1 MALEQSRDPLRD
13 EKLAQSRWPHLGA
26 LKLFAGERWQ
36 FINYLFDD
44 DFSQYDPP
52 PSLLLPLPMSLLY
65 TPLVDKSYTWQ
76 VRPEQAVCRVG
87 ARAARS
93 HAAVRARAA
102 RALHHRGPAPR
113 PPLVLNGHAASLTPY

>member
-44 DFSQYDPP
+44 DFSQYDQSKPFVASVRVPLAVMQQFARERRVHFTIEVPP
-52 PSLLLPLPMSLLY
+52 G
-65 TPLVDKSYTWQ
+65 DGQ
-76 VRPEQAVCRVG
+76 VTVLSAVV
-87 ARAARS
+87 AYPTTEA
-93 HAAVRARAA
+93 
-102 RALHHRGPAPR
+102 
-113 PPLVLNGHAASLTPY
+113 